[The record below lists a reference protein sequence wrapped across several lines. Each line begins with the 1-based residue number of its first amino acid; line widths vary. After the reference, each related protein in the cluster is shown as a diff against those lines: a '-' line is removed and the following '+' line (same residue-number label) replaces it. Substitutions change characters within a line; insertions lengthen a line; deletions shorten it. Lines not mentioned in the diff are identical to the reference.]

1 MARREPDTDDDAP
14 WLSSVEA
21 ERDTTTFVPQRRL
34 IVGIAVFLLLL
45 AIIVGGIW
53 WVTERSRQG
62 GSSIAVATPAD
73 APLIPAD
80 PGPYK
85 VPPGADD
92 PTGLKVDGAGDTIYA
107 AGEGET
113 VTGALDPNA
122 MPEDPLPRPGS
133 GPAELLP
140 TVGASETVAI
150 PPAGV
155 KMAAPKPAAPAPAA
169 PKPVAPALVAPKA
182 DVAVAAAPLKPL
194 PKPVAATPDAKPVK
208 ATGSAALQLGAFST
222 SAAADSVWS
231 DYAKRFRYLGGLGK
245 SVQKVERGDKTLYRL
260 RATGVADRAAAV
272 DLCSRLKIAGV
283 ECVVAS

>member
-1 MARREPDTDDDAP
+1 VARRDPDTDDEAP

-21 ERDTTTFVPQRRL
+21 DRDTTTFVPQRRL
-34 IVGIAVFLLLL
+34 IAGIAVFLLLL

-62 GSSIAVATPAD
+62 GSSIAAATPED

-85 VPPGADD
+85 VPPGTDD
-92 PTGLKVDGAGDTIYA
+92 PTGLKVDGAGNTIYA
-107 AGEGET
+107 TGEGET

-133 GPAELLP
+133 APTELLP
-140 TVGASETVAI
+140 TEGASETVAI
-150 PPAGV
+150 PPAGA
-155 KMAAPKPAAPAPAA
+155 KPALPKPAAPT
-169 PKPVAPALVAPKA
+169 PVE
-182 DVAVAAAPLKPL
+182 VAVAAAPVKPL
-194 PKPVAATPDAKPVK
+194 PKPVAATPEAKPVK

-231 DYAKRFRYLGGLGK
+231 DYAKRFKYLAGLGK

-260 RATGVADRAAAV
+260 RATGVADRAAAT